1 MVPGKPIFLFKW
13 PGSDPSLKAIL
24 LNCHADVVPV
34 DASQWSVDPFSA
46 TKLPNGD
53 ILARGAQDMKS
64 VGIGYLE
71 AIRALKVEQGIA
83 ALKRPVL
90 VSFVPDEEVGGHT
103 GMELWVQSDHFKCLN
118 IGLVLDEGL
127 PNPGNAY
134 TVFYGER
141 APWWMEITTTG
152 KAGHGSQFIEP
163 NATLQLVLFSFCFC
177 YMSPKDEKK

>member
-1 MVPGKPIFLFKW
+1 MVPGKPIFLLKW
-13 PGSDPSLKAIL
+13 PGLNPSLPSVL

-34 DASQWSVDPFSA
+34 DASKWTVDPFSA
-46 TKLPNGD
+46 TKLSNGD
-53 ILARGAQDMKS
+53 ILARGSQDMKS

-71 AIRALKVEQGIA
+71 AIRSLK
-83 ALKRPVL
+83 LLSKKRFDRTII

-103 GMELWVQSDHFKCLN
+103 GMELWVLTDHFKSLN
-118 IGLVLDEGL
+118 VGLVLDEGL
-127 PNPGNAY
+127 PHLGNAY

-163 NATLQLVLFSFCFC
+163 NATLKLVYWTCLP
-177 YMSPKDEKK
+177 M